1 MDIRKE
7 VEIDADGHRFEKYP
21 TDIHFMP
28 LQPDEVDHLCDQFN
42 CTRLGESGIL
52 VDYLVLAVR
61 VHTTRV
67 TIIQDETVT
76 GLLLRI
82 LTDLGSIMSLVSV
95 LFGFIF
101 GTFITR
107 IVFTRRDAFFDTDAR
122 LAITYFK
129 SMQKRNNSFV
139 HLRQAL
145 EKDLPKYTPPA
156 SNPRDENNHLV
167 N

>member
-1 MDIRKE
+1 
-7 VEIDADGHRFEKYP
+7 
-21 TDIHFMP
+21 
-28 LQPDEVDHLCDQFN
+28 
-42 CTRLGESGIL
+42 

-67 TIIQDETVT
+67 TIIQDETAT

-107 IVFTRRDAFFDTDAR
+107 AVFTRRDAFFDTDAR

-139 HLRQAL
+139 NLRQAL
-145 EKDLPKYTPPA
+145 ERDLPKYTPPA
-156 SNPRDENNHLV
+156 NHV